1 MPQTCRVCIHPE
13 RETIDAEL
21 TRDWERGLRAIGA
34 QYGVSKDS
42 LNRHAQKHLPQELE
56 DSPATATAGINS
68 TEKSGEA
75 RQLAEVVEQKK
86 SEVCDQKKEPAP
98 VAEFREEKKEPPEE
112 TATVLNQEKPD
123 PWALWSPAEPEAEQT
138 EKTPKKEPDA
148 EVRYRAFI
156 GHWRDRM
163 GVWQHE
169 PAEWS
174 FDNVEELIEAA
185 ISRGDL
191 MVFGSIYVRT
201 VQLWL
206 RFRA

>member
-68 TEKSGEA
+68 TEKGDCAEIAQKKDEEPEA
-75 RQLAEVVEQKK
+75 RQVAEVVEQKK
-86 SEVCDQKKEPAP
+86 E
-98 VAEFREEKKEPPEE
+98 
-112 TATVLNQEKPD
+112 PD
-123 PWALWSPAEPEAEQT
+123 PWALWSPAEPEAAQT

-148 EVRYRAFI
+148 EARYQAFVE
-156 GHWRDRM
+156 HWRDRLA
-163 GVWQHE
+163 VRQDE
-169 PAEWS
+169 TAEWS
-174 FDNVEELIEAA
+174 FGNVGELIK
-185 ISRGDL
+185 
-191 MVFGSIYVRT
+191 T
-201 VQLWL
+201 
-206 RFRA
+206 